1 MSIEEEKERLI
12 AKIVD
17 IELDMFLSTPNEG
30 GVSACQT
37 RPNAFRVMRWMNHCT
52 HDTATLESYLEDL
65 EDAASAGRNLM
76 IEKYARM
83 DDRLPPLSTSPLLD
97 EITDKEISF
106 LQEASSRYPHAIN
119 VNCDSIFRRYFRC
132 ELETLSERTL
142 RLYAAEMR
150 RASQEGRNTAIERY
164 DNLWRKLGEGSL
176 EAYEKKLAARQ

>member
-30 GVSACQT
+30 GTSVCQT
-37 RPNAFRVMRWMNHCT
+37 RPNSFRVMRWMNHCT
-52 HDTATLESYLEDL
+52 HNTATLESYLEDL
-65 EDAASAGRNLM
+65 EEAVAAGRNLM

-97 EITDKEISF
+97 EITDMEIRF
-106 LQEASSRYPHAIN
+106 LQEAAARYPHAIS

-150 RASQEGRNTAIERY
+150 RAVQEGRNTAVERY
-164 DNLWRKLGEGSL
+164 DSLWRKLGEGSL